1 MDSLQIQC
9 IRRPILHL
17 LEVLLLCS
25 LLWERVHFPLDSLM
39 IFRLTYSKVDLS
51 TWFQNMFFFLGISHF
66 SLHFP
71 GVFCFSVRQVLS
83 QVQREADVALILKL
97 KCARRRDG
105 VVFGGKNRSRFAPL
119 QKRSGRRLLCFCL
132 MYCTILYKYVL
143 VYVQTCTCL
152 LFLELLRLF
161 SWWFSSNVLI
171 SEVRI
176 GRCSWDLFVMNPGGS
191 TLCSLHWVLLA
202 RCSFVRTPQ
211 RLDGKV
217 I

>member
-1 MDSLQIQC
+1 
-9 IRRPILHL
+9 
-17 LEVLLLCS
+17 
-25 LLWERVHFPLDSLM
+25 M
-39 IFRLTYSKVDLS
+39 ISEHV
-51 TWFQNMFFFLGISHF
+51 FFLGISHF

-119 QKRSGRRLLCFCL
+119 QKWSGRRLLCFCL

-161 SWWFSSNVLI
+161 SWWFSSKRPNI
-171 SEVRI
+171 RSENWPMFLRFVCYEPWWFDVVFASLSVASKMLF
-176 GRCSWDLFVMNPGGS
+176 CSNPTTFG
-191 TLCSLHWVLLA
+191 W
-202 RCSFVRTPQ
+202 
-211 RLDGKV
+211 
-217 I
+217 